1 MGRPDSVA
9 MVMSWRVALLLVSAV
24 ALCAADAEM
33 EYPQVYELAEM
44 AEGDGAYGRDL
55 ATPKANVEEA
65 KAEAE
70 AKIKKIAEAKAKA
83 AAEKAKKKVEQ
94 KLEAKVE
101 EAKAKAESEK
111 KALEENEK
119 NAEKKQEEA

>member
-83 AAEKAKKKVEQ
+83 AADKAKEKVEK
-94 KLEAKVE
+94 KL

-119 NAEKKQEEA
+119 NAEKKEE

>member
-1 MGRPDSVA
+1 

-55 ATPKANVEEA
+55 GNLCDSLVLCDLLSYCSHA
-65 KAEAE
+65 
-70 AKIKKIAEAKAKA
+70 
-83 AAEKAKKKVEQ
+83 Q
-94 KLEAKVE
+94 G
-101 EAKAKAESEK
+101 
-111 KALEENEK
+111 
-119 NAEKKQEEA
+119 

>member
-70 AKIKKIAEAKAKA
+70 AKIKKIAETKAKA
-83 AAEKAKKKVEQ
+83 AAEKAEKKV
-94 KLEAKVE
+94 EAKVE
-101 EAKAKAESEK
+101 EAKAKANAEK
-111 KALEENEK
+111 KALEESEK
-119 NAEKKQEEA
+119 NADKKE